1 MQRKPRFFFGGLIW
15 TIVIVATGY
24 GVFVAYERW
33 WGTPEFKARVSEAQ
47 EKAGEVLGVA
57 TEWVTDLVKQ
67 SAKEKVG
74 EVIVSAGDSLGVYG
88 EQLKGTSTLVS
99 GNVVP
104 KKTPVDI
111 GISVPV
117 ATPLSFLL
125 PSASFYSVNWG
136 DGRKE
141 EKSVSEKNGI
151 TITHKWSVPGRFEIV
166 IEARVGEDVSK
177 ESFIVNVTDK

>member
-1 MQRKPRFFFGGLIW
+1 M
-15 TIVIVATGY
+15 IVILAVGY
-24 GVFVAYERW
+24 GAFVAYERW
-33 WGTPEFKARVSEAQ
+33 WGTPEFKTRVSEVQ
-47 EKAGEVLGVA
+47 ERAGEVLGTA

-88 EQLKGTSTLVS
+88 EQLKGASSSVG
-99 GNVVP
+99 GNVVF
-104 KKTPVDI
+104 KTAPVDI

-125 PSASFYSVNWG
+125 PPASFYSVNWG

-151 TITHKWSVPGRFEIV
+151 TITHKWSAPGRFEVV
-166 IEARVGEDVSK
+166 IEARAGEHVSK
-177 ESFIVNVTDK
+177 ESFTVNVSDK